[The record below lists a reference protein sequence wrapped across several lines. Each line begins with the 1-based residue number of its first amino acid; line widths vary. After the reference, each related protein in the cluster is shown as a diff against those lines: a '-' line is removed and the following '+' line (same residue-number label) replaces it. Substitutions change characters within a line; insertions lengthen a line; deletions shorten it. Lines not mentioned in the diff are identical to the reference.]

1 MHKIAMEMGK
11 WAMEQAKAHGFDNL
25 SAQDWDDLKD
35 CMEIVKSAICADKD
49 YREVEAMD
57 DFEKEYGRMGY
68 RGRAAN
74 GRFVHRPGRGRSAGY
89 TPYLHMMDDGMDD
102 YDMYDDIPYPMTGY
116 RMGYTGG
123 RGRNSGS
130 YSGNNGNRGGNSN
143 DGNSGNSNSYGYD
156 GGNNGNSGGGYGY
169 DRMNMRQPSRYG
181 ESYDRYDQ
189 NRRHYTETK
198 NPEDKKA
205 MKQSVNDIYSDMEN
219 MIDNIMEYADAADK
233 PELKQK
239 FVQMAQKVQNMK

>member
-25 SAQDWDDLKD
+25 SSQDWDDLKD

-74 GRFVHRPGRGRSAGY
+74 GRFVHRSGRGRSAGY
-89 TPYLHMMDDGMDD
+89 TPYLHMMDDGMDE

-116 RMGYTGG
+116 RMGYTDGNRGG
-123 RGRNSGS
+123 NMGNSSSSGS
-130 YSGNNGNRGGNSN
+130 YSGNYGGGNSR
-143 DGNSGNSNSYGYD
+143 SGYESV
-156 GGNNGNSGGGYGY
+156 
-169 DRMNMRQPSRYG
+169 RQPSRYG
-181 ESYDRYDQ
+181 ESYDRYKDS
-189 NRRHYTETK
+189 RRHYTE
-198 NPEDKKA
+198 NPTPEHQQKMKDDADDVFDDIEELAKK
-205 MKQSVNDIYSDMEN
+205 IYSD
-219 MIDNIMEYADAADK
+219 ADANDK
-233 PELKQK
+233 AKFKQK
-239 FVQMAQKVQNMK
+239 MTQLVQNMK